1 MVARE
6 FEPGPCREF
15 NIAATTY
22 MQTHNNPAF
31 QFAYLPSYTILTFKL
46 LTNKPHSVNNSGFDI
61 LQGDI
66 ELYHTL
72 NSGLE
77 SINTAVRKRN
87 TDDIYILD

>member
-1 MVARE
+1 
-6 FEPGPCREF
+6 
-15 NIAATTY
+15 
-22 MQTHNNPAF
+22 MQTHNDPAF
-31 QFAYLPSYTILTFKL
+31 QFAYLPSYAILTL

-66 ELYHTL
+66 ELYHML

-77 SINTAVRKRN
+77 SINTAVRKHN